1 MLNIFSKSKN
11 ELTLRKDVDTILA
24 EMEGLDIT
32 TNEQFE
38 ETGAFVQGIK
48 SKQKEVKGH
57 YEDKR
62 VQTYEKYKAVTTE
75 ISSYIDPLVKAER
88 IVKKKLGDYR
98 TAMEKKRRDEE
109 QRLLF
114 EAQAMEEQRLLED
127 AEATGDDSIL
137 DEPLI
142 VAPPVLE
149 TEVPKMKGI
158 SFTTVW
164 RFDVVNVDDLPRKYM
179 IIDVKKIQGVVNA
192 LKDASSI
199 PGIRVFSEQQVGA
212 RAT

>member
-1 MLNIFSKSKN
+1 MLFGKSKN
-11 ELTLRKDVDTILA
+11 QLTLRKDVDTILA
-24 EMEGLDIT
+24 EMEGLTIANND
-32 TNEQFE
+32 QFE

-62 VQTYEKYKAVTTE
+62 ARTYDAYKTITTE
-75 ISSYIDPLVKAER
+75 ISSYIDPLVKAEH

-98 TAMEKKRRDEE
+98 IEMVRLRRIEETEKLAIAETEAEE
-109 QRLLF
+109 RQLV
-114 EAQAMEEQRLLED
+114 EAEEL
-127 AEATGDDSIL
+127 GDDSIL

-149 TEVPKMKGI
+149 TEVPKMKGM

-164 RFDVVNVDDLPRKYM
+164 KFEVVNVSELPREYLMPDERM
-179 IIDVKKIQGVVNA
+179 IGGVVKA
-192 LKDASSI
+192 LKDKTQI

>member
-1 MLNIFSKSKN
+1 MLFGKSKN

-24 EMEGLDIT
+24 EMEGLTIANND
-32 TNEQFE
+32 QFE

-98 TAMEKKRRDEE
+98 VETERKHREE
-109 QRLLF
+109 ERLKLAEARWKEEERLL
-114 EAQAMEEQRLLED
+114 
-127 AEATGDDSIL
+127 AEAAETGNELIL
-137 DEPLI
+137 DDEVI

-149 TEVPKMKGI
+149 TVVPKMKGI

-164 RFDVVNVDDLPRKYM
+164 KFALENINDLPRQYM
-179 IIDVKKIQGVVNA
+179 ILDVKKIQGVVDA
-192 LKDASSI
+192 LKEATAI

-212 RAT
+212 RAR